1 MKIQNSKKRI
11 LVLKKL
17 YSLIKVS
24 KLKSLSEIARFNKSF
39 LKKFETALL
48 SKDILN
54 FFEKNYK
61 FDNIFFS
68 GIINKKNLNS
78 TLWVYVTEEHEINS
92 FSYDSLNK
100 EVLKKINMK
109 NDLFIAIGKDAI
121 DFCKKNNINT
131 TVTFLDNNS
140 EGLVQKLS
148 AILYSVYINEN
159 ANEIKFILNTNK
171 TPDKIVSILPIQK
184 LDINI
189 NNYEYK
195 NTKDFEKYKLYPS
208 ISNINKNIIFIYLNS
223 IISALITESK
233 FYTIKQKYVKQNDL
247 LKEIDKKI
255 NLLKREE
262 LNNKRKELT
271 EEIILASQ
279 NQK

>member
-121 DFCKKNNINT
+121 DFCEKNNINT